1 MRITAPRLQHVCFG
15 VPFLL
20 ADSVQGV
27 SAQDTYRIVA
37 GGMTCRQTA
46 GAISQ
51 LRCEYRAGG
60 DFYLVIDDVGGR
72 LTALTFWSSNFKG
85 DFFAQVLPGG
95 CIVVEPGAKQEAST
109 AGKAFISPKTG
120 RVHRTGNDCDPD

>member
-1 MRITAPRLQHVCFG
+1 MRITGPRLQHVRLV
-15 VPFLL
+15 VPILL
-20 ADSVQGV
+20 AASVQGV

-37 GGMTCRQTA
+37 EGMSCRQTA

-72 LTALTFWSSNFKG
+72 LTALTFSSSNFKG
-85 DFFAQVLPGG
+85 DFFAQALPGG
-95 CIVVEPGAKQEAST
+95 CIVVEPGAKREAST

-120 RVHRTGNDCDPD
+120 RVHRTVQECDAD